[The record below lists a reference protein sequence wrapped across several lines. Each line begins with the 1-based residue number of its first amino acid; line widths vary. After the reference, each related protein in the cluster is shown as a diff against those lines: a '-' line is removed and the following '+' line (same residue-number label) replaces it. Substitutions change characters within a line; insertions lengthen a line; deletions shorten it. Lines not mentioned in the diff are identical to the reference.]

1 MEAGS
6 GLAFIGADS
15 QVAYM
20 LETATSKGDSIRFDP
35 WKARRKPSNCSVS
48 CWRRRNARTSR
59 SDSQEASDKVNDAR
73 DNDDSIRSKQRDG
86 KTEVSQPNRIREER
100 KTNGKT
106 CRLKTRPTPSSAQ
119 Y

>member
-1 MEAGS
+1 M
-6 GLAFIGADS
+6 
-15 QVAYM
+15 
-20 LETATSKGDSIRFDP
+20 
-35 WKARRKPSNCSVS
+35 
-48 CWRRRNARTSR
+48 
-59 SDSQEASDKVNDAR
+59 NDAR